1 MNLAYLI
8 TENDKDIEILQRLLP
23 QNLSQNIKFIAGES
37 SYRARSL
44 ASSLLATR
52 KTPVALVLDA
62 DTDNES
68 QIFERQ
74 DLINYVLNQ
83 ASSGIPYQIFL
94 AIPELEIVF
103 LQDKS
108 LIEKIAQRQ
117 FNDLEWQLAKSKP
130 KEFLETVFGNQKS
143 INTRIFEYI
152 NDEEIK
158 ILQESPL
165 IQEIINFLSSLIP
178 SSVSIK

>member
-1 MNLAYLI
+1 MNLAYMI
-8 TENDKDIEILQRLLP
+8 TESDKDIEILQRLLP
-23 QNLSQNIKFIAGES
+23 QNLSQDIKFIAGES

-62 DTDNES
+62 GTDNES
-68 QIFERQ
+68 QIFERH

-94 AIPELEIVF
+94 AIPQLEIVF
-103 LQDKS
+103 LHDKS

-117 FNDLEWQLAKSKP
+117 FNDLEWQLAKSSP
-130 KEFLETVFGNQKS
+130 KEFLKTVFGNDEQIS
-143 INTRIFEYI
+143 ARIFDSI

-158 ILQESPL
+158 ILQQEPL
-165 IQEIINFLSSLIP
+165 IQEIINFLSSLIT
-178 SSVSIK
+178 SSVAIN